1 MKGIERERERDR
13 EMTDFLAKKHPHER
27 DAYIE
32 FEEESHV
39 YTITL
44 PGSEHGG
51 SGSCGSCGDPSYI
64 SVTTWIHTLFPKF
77 DPDSVIQNMRK
88 SKKWPCSPYFG
99 MTDQEIK
106 NTWEQRRD
114 IAAEAG
120 TKMHYDIECFYNGMD
135 VSNTSTEF
143 NYFLEFEKGRGQGGC
158 DSRLIPY
165 RTEWNVFDEDHLFA
179 GSIDM
184 TFMDP
189 ETGKLKIYDWKR
201 CKEIKKGGAWRNACV
216 ECIDYIPDTNFWHYT
231 LQLNLYRR
239 ILESKYD
246 KEVDELWLVCLHPEN
261 KNGTYIKIRVPLLDD
276 DITQLF
282 EYRINQLKR

>member
-1 MKGIERERERDR
+1 MKEKKGKRERKRR
-13 EMTDFLAKKHPHER
+13 MTDFLAKKHRHER

-32 FEEESHV
+32 FEEASHV

-44 PGSEHGG
+44 PGSGG
-51 SGSCGSCGDPSYI
+51 GQERSGGDPSYI

-77 DPDSVIQNMRK
+77 NPDNVIQNMRK
-88 SKKWPCSPYFG
+88 SKKWPSSPYFG

-106 NTWEQRRD
+106 DIWEKKRD
-114 IAAEAG
+114 TAAEAG
-120 TKMHYDIECFYNGMD
+120 TKMHYDIECFYNGIE
-135 VSNTSTEF
+135 VSNTSIEF
-143 NYFLEFEKGRGQGGC
+143 KYFMEFEKGRLSDGQGG
-158 DSRLIPY
+158 SETRLIPY
-165 RTEWNVFDEDHLFA
+165 RTEWTVFDEDHLFA

-184 TFMDP
+184 TFLDP

-216 ECIDYIPDTNFWHYT
+216 ECIDYIPDTNFWHYS

-261 KNGTYIKIRVPLLDD
+261 KGNSYIKIRVPLLDD
-276 DITQLF
+276 DITHLF
-282 EYRINQLKR
+282 EYRRNQLKR

>member
-1 MKGIERERERDR
+1 
-13 EMTDFLAKKHPHER
+13 MTDFLAKKHIHER

-32 FEEESHV
+32 FEEASHV
-39 YTITL
+39 YTISL
-44 PGSEHGG
+44 LEEGCEDSEDPG
-51 SGSCGSCGDPSYI
+51 PPYT
-64 SVTTWIHTLFPKF
+64 SVTTWIHTLFQNF
-77 DPDSVIQNMRK
+77 NPDSVIRNMRR
-88 SKKWPCSPYFG
+88 SKKWANSPYFG

-106 NTWEQRRD
+106 DMWEKKRD
-114 IAAEAG
+114 TAAEAG
-120 TKMHYDIECFYNGMD
+120 TKMHYDIECFYNGME
-135 VSNTSTEF
+135 VSNTSIEF
-143 NYFLEFEKGRGQGGC
+143 KYFMEFEKDRFNTG
-158 DSRLIPY
+158 LLPY
-165 RTEWNVFDEDHLFA
+165 RTEWTVFDEDYLIA

-189 ETGKLKIYDWKR
+189 KTGKLKIYDWKR

-231 LQLNLYRR
+231 LQLNMYRC

-261 KNGTYIKIRVPLLDD
+261 KNGTYIKLRVPLLDD
-276 DITQLF
+276 DIAQLF

>member
-1 MKGIERERERDR
+1 MT
-13 EMTDFLAKKHPHER
+13 TDFLKKKHTHER

-32 FEEESHV
+32 FEEASHV
-39 YTITL
+39 YTI
-44 PGSEHGG
+44 SF
-51 SGSCGSCGDPSYI
+51 SGDDSPYI

-77 DPDSVIQNMRK
+77 NPDSVIKNMRR
-88 SKKWPCSPYFG
+88 SKKWTISPYFG

-106 NTWEQRRD
+106 DIWDKKRD
-114 IAAEAG
+114 TAAEAG
-120 TKMHYDIECFYNGMD
+120 TKMHYDIECFYNGIE

-143 NYFLEFEKGRGQGGC
+143 KYFCEFEEDRV
-158 DSRLIPY
+158 DTLVPY
-165 RTEWNVFDEDHLFA
+165 RTEWTVFDEDHLFA

-184 TFMDP
+184 IFQDSN
-189 ETGKLKIYDWKR
+189 TGKLKIYDWKR

-231 LQLNLYRR
+231 LQLNMYRR

-261 KNGTYIKIRVPLLDD
+261 KNGTYMKIRVPLLDD